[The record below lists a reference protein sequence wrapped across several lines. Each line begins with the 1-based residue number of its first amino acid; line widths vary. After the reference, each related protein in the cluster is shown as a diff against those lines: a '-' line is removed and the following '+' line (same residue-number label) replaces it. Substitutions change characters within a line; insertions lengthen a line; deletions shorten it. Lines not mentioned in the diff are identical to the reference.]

1 MSRQALLG
9 WLLFSLL
16 AGTAS
21 AQRTFGADPNAVDRY
36 DDTFRKYS
44 KRFFGP
50 GFEWRTFKAQAMAES
65 NLNPRARS
73 RVGARGLMQLMPST
87 YRQIQSNNGELRSI
101 DDPEWNIAAGIEY
114 DRYLWQLWN
123 DHETEQDRLS
133 FMFGSYNAGRATIL
147 RAQNTARQDS
157 MDHRRWRSIEAVAP
171 RVRNWRHG
179 ETISYVRKIDGNI
192 DLLTGRTPEAV
203 ERQMEAARA
212 LLDLGRYRHANQK
225 WGQ

>member
-1 MSRQALLG
+1 MTGRALLG
-9 WLLFSLL
+9 WLLLTIIP
-16 AGTAS
+16 ATAS
-21 AQRTFGADPNAVDRY
+21 GQRAFGSSPEAVDRY

-50 GFEWRTFKAQAMAES
+50 AFEWRMFKAQALAES

-87 YRQIQSNNGELRSI
+87 FRQIQSNNRELRSI

-123 DHETEQDRLS
+123 DHETDDDRRR
-133 FMFGSYNAGRATIL
+133 FMLGSYNAGRGTIL
-147 RAQNTARQDS
+147 RAQNAARQDS
-157 MDHRRWRSIEAVAP
+157 LDHRQWRSIEVVAP

-179 ETISYVRKIDGNI
+179 ETLGYVRKIDANL
-192 DLLTGRTPEAV
+192 DELTGRTPEAV
-203 ERQMEAARA
+203 ARQMEAARA
-212 LLDLGRYRHANQK
+212 LLDLGLYRHNAK
-225 WGQ
+225 SEE

>member
-1 MSRQALLG
+1 MSGRAALAWLLLLG
-9 WLLFSLL
+9 YP
-16 AGTAS
+16 GTAS
-21 AQRTFGADPNAVDRY
+21 GQRAFGADPGEVDRY

-44 KRFFGP
+44 KRYFGL

-87 YRQIQSNNGELRSI
+87 YHQIQSRNAELKSI

-123 DHETEQDRLS
+123 DHETDLDRRS

-147 RAQNTARQDS
+147 RAQNTARRDRLN
-157 MDHRRWRSIEAVAP
+157 HRVWRSIETVAP
-171 RVRNWRHG
+171 RVPNWRHG
-179 ETISYVRKIDGNI
+179 ETLGYVRKIDGNL
-192 DLLTGRTPEAV
+192 DLLARQDPEVIA
-203 ERQMEAARA
+203 RRLAASRA
-212 LLDLGRYRHANQK
+212 LLDLGRYRHSER
-225 WGQ
+225 

>member
-1 MSRQALLG
+1 MIRLALLG
-9 WLLFSLL
+9 WILL
-16 AGTAS
+16 AGIPLTAHG
-21 AQRTFGADPNAVDRY
+21 QRAFGADPAAADRY

-44 KRFFGP
+44 KRFFGI
-50 GFEWRTFKAQAMAES
+50 GFEWRVFKAQAMAES

-87 YRQIQSNNGELRSI
+87 YRQIQSRNSELQSI

-123 DHETEQDRLS
+123 DHETDLDRRS

-147 RAQNTARQDS
+147 RAQAAARRDS
-157 MDHRRWRSIEAVAP
+157 LDHRRWRNIETVAP

-179 ETISYVRKIDGNI
+179 ETLGYVRKIDGNL
-192 DLLTGRTPEAV
+192 DQLTGRNPAGIRPPADT
-203 ERQMEAARA
+203 ART
-212 LLDLGRYRHANQK
+212 LLDLGRYRHTPR
-225 WGQ
+225 